1 MKTKIFLTPI
11 FVCLLVLNIQ
21 AQDKRDNN
29 TLVYSGKVVDAETK
43 KPVVFANVYL
53 NGSGIGTVTNS
64 EGEFII
70 RVPENYVASQLV
82 ITYLGYKN
90 AIVSLKEFTN
100 KEKTI
105 FLEPSPIPIEEIIV
119 RNKDPY
125 ELVKAALK
133 NIKQNYLDK
142 PERQIGFYREY
153 IKQNRHYVE
162 IAEAVLDIYKSS
174 YTNELDYDRIKI
186 FKGRKSYDVKKMDT
200 VIFKFQG
207 GPKTCFLLDVV
218 KNPANLLSQDMINY
232 YEYKLNGLTR
242 INDRDVYIISFNQKE
257 RLPFALYQGNL
268 YLDVKTLA
276 IIGIDFKI
284 SEKALDLAVDDLVRK
299 KPVGMKINL
308 VSANYLV
315 NYLQSHNKWYL
326 NHVKSEL
333 VFNCKWDKKL
343 FKSNY
348 VISFEMVVTD
358 RDTMNVEKFKQRET
372 VSISDVLADKVD
384 YFADDNFWG
393 DYNIIKPDENIET
406 AIKKLSRKLKFK

>member
-1 MKTKIFLTPI
+1 MKTKIFFIVFMWSLFFTAYTQ
-11 FVCLLVLNIQ
+11 NKQ
-21 AQDKRDNN
+21 ENGK
-29 TLVYSGKVVDAETK
+29 TSVYSGKVIDAETK

-64 EGEFII
+64 EGEFLI
-70 RVPENYVASQLV
+70 RVPENYSASQIV

-90 AIVSLKEFTN
+90 AVVSLNNWGE
-100 KEKTI
+100 KEKI
-105 FLEPSPIPIEEIIV
+105 IYLEPSPIPIEEVII
-119 RNKDPY
+119 RKTDPY
-125 ELVKAALK
+125 ELIKAALK
-133 NIKQNYLDK
+133 NIGQNYSNK
-142 PERQIGFYREY
+142 PERQMGFYREY

-162 IAEAVLDIYKSS
+162 IAEAVLDIYKAS
-174 YTNELDYDRIKI
+174 YTNEMDYDRIKI

-200 VIFKFQG
+200 VVFKFQG
-207 GPKTCFLLDVV
+207 GPKTSFLLDVV
-218 KNPANLLSQDMINY
+218 KNPANVLSPEILNY
-232 YEYKLNGLTR
+232 YEYKLAGMTR
-242 INDRDVYIISFNQKE
+242 INDRDVYIISFNQKD
-257 RLPFALYQGNL
+257 RLPFALYQGNI

-284 SEKALDLAVDDLVRK
+284 SEKALDLAVEDLVRK

-308 VSANYLV
+308 ISANYLV
-315 NYLQSHNKWYL
+315 NYLQSDNKWYL

-343 FKSNY
+343 FKSTY

-358 RDTMNVEKFKQRET
+358 RDTVNVEKFKQRET

-393 DYNIIKPDENIET
+393 DYNIIKPDENIEA
-406 AIKKLSRKLKFK
+406 AIRRLSRKLKFK